1 MTAPTFVILS
11 GPNGAG
17 KTTFAQHNLQSFIEA
32 GTFLNADEMARAVR
46 PDNVE
51 AAAIRAARDMLDARQ
66 ALVERG
72 VSFCVETTLATRTL
86 LSFVKTA
93 HDSGYAS
100 RLLFLFTPFP
110 QLNEM
115 RVKQRVMA
123 GGHNIDT
130 DTIRRRHM
138 RGLQL
143 LADYWDVCSEAIVF
157 DATTRQPSEV
167 VRKDPSGFR
176 IASVE
181 RWKMLLDR
189 MAAVGGRSLSAQY
202 AADS

>member
-1 MTAPTFVILS
+1 MTTPTFVILS

-17 KTTFAQHNLQSFIEA
+17 KTTFARYNLQSFIEA
-32 GTFLNADEMARAVR
+32 GTFLNADDMARAVR

-51 AAAIRAARDMLDARQ
+51 AAAIRAARDMLDARRS
-66 ALVERG
+66 LLERG

-86 LSFVKTA
+86 MSFVKTA
-93 HDSGYAS
+93 NDAGYVS
-100 RLLFLFTPFP
+100 RLIFPFTPFP

-138 RGLQL
+138 RGLRL
-143 LADYWDVCSEAIVF
+143 LADYWDVCSQAIVF
-157 DATTRQPSEV
+157 DARTRQPSEI
-167 VRKDPSGFR
+167 VRKDASGFR
-176 IASVE
+176 IASIQS
-181 RWKMLLDR
+181 WDMLRDR
-189 MAAVGGRSLSAQY
+189 IAAVGGRSLSAK
-202 AADS
+202 